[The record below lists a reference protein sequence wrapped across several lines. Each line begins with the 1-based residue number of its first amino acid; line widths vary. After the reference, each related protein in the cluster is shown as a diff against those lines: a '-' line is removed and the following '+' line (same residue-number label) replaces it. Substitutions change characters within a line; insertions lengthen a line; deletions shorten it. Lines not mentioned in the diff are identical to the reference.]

1 MSKKYT
7 HEDVQ
12 QLVNEVIKLEI
23 ENLSTTRPRVI
34 EEIKELIKRKVKK

>member
-7 HEDVQ
+7 KDDVIK
-12 QLVNEVIKLEI
+12 LVNEVIKLEM
-23 ENLSTTRPRVI
+23 ENLSTTRPRVG

>member
-7 HEDVQ
+7 QDDVKK
-12 QLVNEVIKLEI
+12 LVNEVIKLEI
-23 ENLSTTRPRVI
+23 ENLSMTRPRVV